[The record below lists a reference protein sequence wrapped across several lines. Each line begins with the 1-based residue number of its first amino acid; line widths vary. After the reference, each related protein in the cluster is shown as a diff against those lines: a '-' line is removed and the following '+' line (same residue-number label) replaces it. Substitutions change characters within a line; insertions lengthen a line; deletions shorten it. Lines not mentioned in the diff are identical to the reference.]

1 MNGRES
7 LLIGIF
13 CAREAIQIFRNNSDL
28 VVAAR
33 DEMQKDL
40 WLRNHWVATHS
51 IDPQLQLLQSIPNK
65 LRFKPTFKTRHKN
78 VCYTTER
85 HQLRKCYFTIKFFFS
100 NQDCSFSP

>member
-33 DEMQKDL
+33 DEM
-40 WLRNHWVATHS
+40 
-51 IDPQLQLLQSIPNK
+51 
-65 LRFKPTFKTRHKN
+65 
-78 VCYTTER
+78 
-85 HQLRKCYFTIKFFFS
+85 
-100 NQDCSFSP
+100 